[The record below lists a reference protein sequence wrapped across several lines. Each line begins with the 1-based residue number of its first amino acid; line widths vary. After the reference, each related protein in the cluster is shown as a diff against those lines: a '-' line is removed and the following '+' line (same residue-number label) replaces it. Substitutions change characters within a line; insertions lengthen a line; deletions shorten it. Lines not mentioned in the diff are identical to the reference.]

1 MQKKE
6 KKINIFF
13 FTANRAE
20 YGLIFPFIKKLSKNK
35 KFNIHLIV
43 SGSHLDKNLGY
54 SFNEIKL
61 DKILKI
67 QKINVPLKT
76 NSSLDASNYFNLI
89 QKKTN
94 QIFKNKKIDIVFLS
108 SDRFE
113 TFAFAISSYL
123 NKIPIAHYEGGDIT
137 EGGTLDDN
145 IRHAISKIANIH
157 FTTNNDSKL
166 RLIKMGEEKWR
177 CFNFGYSPMYEIKNR
192 KLNIQNVVKKFN
204 INKKK
209 PLILFTYHPIDS
221 KNIKFKYELDQT
233 FLSLRDLS
241 KKDFQ
246 IIITYPNFD
255 PGYKDII
262 RKIKKLKDKSSNIKI
277 VKHLGRENYHNL
289 LNYIGKSNFG
299 ICLGNSSSG
308 IKEAVFFKCPTINIG
323 ERQKSRLK
331 PDNVID
337 VRPNR
342 KEIVLSVLRNL
353 KVKKK
358 IYNPYKVTPLFN
370 NFSEILYKSLKKK
383 NLLLK
388 KNTY

>member
-67 QKINVPLKT
+67 QKINIPLKT

-94 QIFKNKKIDIVFLS
+94 QIFKDKKIDIVFLS

-177 CFNFGYSPMYEIKNR
+177 VKNIGFTIGDHIK
-192 KLNIQNVVKKFN
+192 KKTFTMSLIQN
-204 INKKK
+204 
-209 PLILFTYHPIDS
+209 
-221 KNIKFKYELDQT
+221 
-233 FLSLRDLS
+233 
-241 KKDFQ
+241 
-246 IIITYPNFD
+246 
-255 PGYKDII
+255 
-262 RKIKKLKDKSSNIKI
+262 
-277 VKHLGRENYHNL
+277 
-289 LNYIGKSNFG
+289 
-299 ICLGNSSSG
+299 
-308 IKEAVFFKCPTINIG
+308 
-323 ERQKSRLK
+323 
-331 PDNVID
+331 
-337 VRPNR
+337 
-342 KEIVLSVLRNL
+342 
-353 KVKKK
+353 
-358 IYNPYKVTPLFN
+358 
-370 NFSEILYKSLKKK
+370 
-383 NLLLK
+383 
-388 KNTY
+388 

>member
-241 KKDFQ
+241 KKRF
-246 IIITYPNFD
+246 
-255 PGYKDII
+255 
-262 RKIKKLKDKSSNIKI
+262 SN
-277 VKHLGRENYHNL
+277 NY
-289 LNYIGKSNFG
+289 Y
-299 ICLGNSSSG
+299 
-308 IKEAVFFKCPTINIG
+308 
-323 ERQKSRLK
+323 
-331 PDNVID
+331 
-337 VRPNR
+337 
-342 KEIVLSVLRNL
+342 LS
-353 KVKKK
+353 K
-358 IYNPYKVTPLFN
+358 F
-370 NFSEILYKSLKKK
+370 
-383 NLLLK
+383 
-388 KNTY
+388 